1 MKDGH
6 DDTYDP
12 VFDRVFRRIA
22 EREARIS
29 GEQAAAR
36 QLLDE
41 LMAQTVP
48 ARRFL
53 LVANSPRFHNPF
65 LCELLLDAG
74 REAVFQDATRSLDLA
89 RLAVTIA
96 ERLSENSCGGAEVRD
111 GLWCKASAQLANA
124 LRVGGRHEEAERV
137 FRPIEELLEDEGRI
151 GLHDLA
157 RVLDLRAS
165 LHRDLRQFD
174 EAAHLLDRV
183 IAIHQRVGSWNL
195 LGRAL
200 MQRSA
205 ICGETGDLETEMSLL
220 RRALDLM
227 DPNEEPRSFLVARH
241 NLITALNQS
250 GRSREAFALL
260 FHTRPLYFKMGDRLS
275 LLRLRWLEGM
285 VAVGLGRLEQAEVAF
300 REVRDAYAELALD
313 YDAAMVSLELA
324 GIYVRQGR
332 NTDVLRLAEE
342 MLAVFSAR
350 EIHREALQALTYLCN
365 AARRLEGVEIALVQ
379 EVSEFF
385 KELRANPAARFVPR
399 TSLPC

>member
-1 MKDGH
+1 MNDGH
-6 DDTYDP
+6 DGTYDP

-22 EREARIS
+22 EREAQIS
-29 GEQAAAR
+29 GERAAAR

-41 LMAQTVP
+41 LMAQTIP

-65 LCELLLDAG
+65 LCELLIEAG
-74 REAVFQDATRSLDLA
+74 REAVFHDFSQSLDLA

-96 ERLSENSCGGAEVRD
+96 ERLSEDSCGGAEVRD

-124 LRVGGRHEEAERV
+124 LRIGGRHDEAERA
-137 FRPIEELLEDEGRI
+137 FRPIEELLADEGRI
-151 GLHDLA
+151 GLLDLA

-174 EAAHLLDRV
+174 EAARLLDRV
-183 IAIHQRVGSWNL
+183 IAIHQKVGSWNL

-200 MQRSA
+200 LQRSA
-205 ICGETGDLETEMSLL
+205 ICGETGDLETEMILL

-227 DPNEEPRSFLVARH
+227 DPNDEPRSFLGARH

-275 LLRLRWLEGM
+275 LLRLRWLEGT

-300 REVRDAYAELALD
+300 REVRDAYAEMSLD
-313 YDAAMVSLELA
+313 YDVALVSLEIA
-324 GIYVRQGR
+324 GLYVRQGR
-332 NTDVLRLAEE
+332 TADVLRLTEE
-342 MLAVFSAR
+342 MLVVFSAR

-365 AARRLEGVEIALVQ
+365 AARLEGVELSLVR

-385 KELRANPAARFVPR
+385 KELRVNPEARFIPR

>member
-12 VFDRVFRRIA
+12 VFDRVFQRIA
-22 EREARIS
+22 EREAMLSEER
-29 GEQAAAR
+29 AAAR

-41 LMAQTVP
+41 LMAQTIP

-65 LCELLLDAG
+65 LCELVLEMG

-96 ERLSENSCGGAEVRD
+96 ERVSEDACGGAEVRD

-124 LRVGGRHEEAERV
+124 LRIGGRHDEAERV
-137 FRPIEELLEDEGRI
+137 FRQIEELLEDEGRI
-151 GLHDLA
+151 GLLDLA

-174 EAAHLLDRV
+174 EAARLFDRV
-183 IAIHQRVGSWNL
+183 IAIHQKVGSWNL

-205 ICGETGDLETEMSLL
+205 ICGETGDLETEMILL

-227 DPNEEPRSFLVARH
+227 DPNDEPRNFLIARH

-260 FHTRPLYFKMGDRLS
+260 FHTRPLYFKTGDRLS

-285 VAVGLGRLEQAEVAF
+285 VAMGLGRLEQAEVAF
-300 REVRDAYAELALD
+300 REVRDAYVELSLD
-313 YDAAMVSLELA
+313 YDAAVVSLELA
-324 GIYVRQGR
+324 EVYVRQGR
-332 NTDVLRLAEE
+332 TADVLRLAEE
-342 MLAVFSAR
+342 MLVVFSAR
-350 EIHREALQALTYLCN
+350 GIHREAHRALTHLCN
-365 AARRLEGVEIALVQ
+365 AARLEGVEIALVR

-385 KELRANPAARFVPR
+385 KELHANPEARFTPR